1 MRYLEVRRHTMR
13 IKPNK
18 HICQAGVMLARRVG
32 EGMGPFDCVLT
43 SHLPR
48 AFETAIAMGFAV
60 DEQVEELA
68 QYDDDVDAEVNQAID
83 FAAFARAV
91 RKGGAAARFA
101 KRQSR
106 LWQSIVQKLGNGGRA
121 LIISHGG
128 VIELG
133 AIGYLPQADHAAWGA
148 AFDYCEG
155 IRMSFDSRELV
166 AAEVLRAM

>member
-18 HICQAGVMLARRVG
+18 HICQAGVMLARRIG
-32 EGMGPFDCVLT
+32 ESMGPFDHVLT

-60 DEQVEELA
+60 NEQVEELA
-68 QYDDDVDAEVNQAID
+68 QYEDDVDAEVDQAIE

-101 KRQSR
+101 KRQAK
-106 LWQSIVQKLGNGGRA
+106 LWQSVAQKLGSGGRA

-133 AIGYLPQADHAAWGA
+133 AIGCLPRADHAAWGT

-155 IRMSFDSRELV
+155 MRLCFDSHEFV
-166 AAEVLRAM
+166 DAEVLRAM